1 MARNMVPLPIKMY
14 EQMPGVMID
23 TRSFMG
29 ITKVNRAQIDLI
41 AIQLHNT
48 YHQLKIQTIVIK
60 ELIAATRRNVREEEA
75 IEVDLFEQT
84 IPCFINIIKLKLE
97 ISDEV
102 QVAFEWHT
110 NATVKSWSEL
120 N

>member
-1 MARNMVPLPIKMY
+1 M
-14 EQMPGVMID
+14 D
-23 TRSFMG
+23 
-29 ITKVNRAQIDLI
+29 ITKANCAQISAM
-41 AIQLHNT
+41 AIQLHNM
-48 YHQLKIQTIVIK
+48 HQQLKIQTIAIN
-60 ELIAATRRNVREEEA
+60 ELTAATRRNVREEEA